1 MTISTAA
8 STSTLPTPRAAE
20 SSRRA
25 LRADARRRDEGQSLL
40 HYLAVS
46 VSASILVL
54 LLGVAVAVVGLPVVV
69 GGSAMT
75 VLTQSMEPGL
85 PPGTLV
91 VIRPTPVDEIRV
103 GDVITYQISSGEA
116 AVVSHRVVSKTYADG
131 ELTFVTKGDNNDT
144 ADPAPVRP
152 VQVRGTLWYSLPL
165 LGWVNS
171 LLNGANRT
179 IVLAVV
185 AGGLFLY
192 AAVSVGGAVRDRR
205 KKTDAAAAAAE
216 HAEARGESRRGS
228 R

>member
-1 MTISTAA
+1 MTLSTPV
-8 STSTLPTPRAAE
+8 STTTLPTLGAAE
-20 SSRRA
+20 PSSRRTR
-25 LRADARRRDEGQSLL
+25 RADARRGDEGQSLL

-54 LLGVAVAVVGLPVVV
+54 LLGVAVAVVGLPAVI

-131 ELTFVTKGDNNDT
+131 ELTFITKGDNNDT
-144 ADPAPVRP
+144 LDPAPVNP
-152 VQVRGTLWYSLPL
+152 VQIRGTLWYSLPL
-165 LGWVNS
+165 LGWVNNV
-171 LLNGANRT
+171 LNGSNRA

-185 AGGLFLY
+185 AGSLFLY

-205 KKTDAAAAAAE
+205 KKTDAATRRS
-216 HAEARGESRRGS
+216 AEASSRRAH

>member
-1 MTISTAA
+1 MTISTSA
-8 STSTLPTPRAAE
+8 TSTLPTLRAAE

-91 VIRPTPVDEIRV
+91 VIRPTPVDEIRI

-144 ADPAPVRP
+144 VDPAPVRP
-152 VQVRGTLWYSLPL
+152 VQIRGTLWYSLPL
-165 LGWVNS
+165 LGWVNTWV
-171 LLNGANRT
+171 NGENRSW
-179 IVLAVV
+179 IAPV
-185 AGGLFLY
+185 AAGVLFLY
-192 AAVSVGGAVRDRR
+192 AGWMFVGAFRERSRDQSASPDRR
-205 KKTDAAAAAAE
+205 
-216 HAEARGESRRGS
+216 
-228 R
+228 

>member
-1 MTISTAA
+1 MTLT
-8 STSTLPTPRAAE
+8 TPVPTTTLPTPGAAE
-20 SSRRA
+20 PSSRRTR
-25 LRADARRRDEGQSLL
+25 RADARRRDEGQSLL

-46 VSASILVL
+46 LSASILVL
-54 LLGVAVAVVGLPVVV
+54 LLAVAVAVVGLPAVI

-103 GDVITYQISSGEA
+103 GDVVTYQISSGES

-131 ELTFVTKGDNNDT
+131 ELTFVTKGDNND
-144 ADPAPVRP
+144 AVDPAPVKP
-152 VQVRGTLWYSLPL
+152 VQIRGTLWYSLPL
-165 LGWVNS
+165 LGWVNNV
-171 LLNGANRT
+171 LNGSNRA

-185 AGGLFLY
+185 AGSLFLY

-205 KKTDAAAAAAE
+205 KKMDAAT
-216 HAEARGESRRGS
+216 HRSAEASTRRA
-228 R
+228 RR

>member
-1 MTISTAA
+1 MRDAVTLSTP
-8 STSTLPTPRAAE
+8 LPTTALTTIE
-20 SSRRA
+20 SSSRKS
-25 LRADARRRDEGQSLL
+25 LRVDARRRDEQSLL

-54 LLGVAVAVVGLPVVV
+54 LLGVAVAVVGLPAVT

-91 VIRPTPVDEIRV
+91 VIRPTPADEIRV

-116 AVVSHRVVSKTYADG
+116 AVVSHRVVSKTYADD
-131 ELTFVTKGDNNDT
+131 EPTFITKGDNNDS
-144 ADPAPVRP
+144 ADPAPVKP
-152 VQVRGTLWYSLPL
+152 VQIRGTLWYSLPL
-165 LGWVNS
+165 LGWVNNV
-171 LLNGANRT
+171 LNGSNRA

-192 AAVSVGGAVRDRR
+192 AAVSVIGAVRDRGK
-205 KKTDAAAAAAE
+205 KKTDAAAADD
-216 HAEARGESRRGS
+216 RRTQVDQPV
-228 R
+228 

>member
-1 MTISTAA
+1 MSISTPVPTA
-8 STSTLPTPRAAE
+8 TLPTRVAE
-20 SSRRA
+20 SSSRRTR
-25 LRADARRRDEGQSLL
+25 RADARRRDEGRSLL
-40 HYLAVS
+40 HYLAVA

-54 LLGVAVAVVGLPVVV
+54 LLGVAVAVVGLPVAV

-116 AVVSHRVVSKTYADG
+116 AVVSHRVVSKTYAAG

-144 ADPAPVRP
+144 VDPAPVRP
-152 VQVRGTLWYSLPL
+152 VQIRGTLWYSLPL
-165 LGWVNS
+165 LGWVNTV
-171 LLNGANRT
+171 LNGSNRT
-179 IVLAVV
+179 LVLAVV

-192 AAVSVGGAVRDRR
+192 AAVSVAGAVRDRR
-205 KKTDAAAAAAE
+205 RKTDAAPAVVRR
-216 HAEARGESRRGS
+216 ARLTRS
-228 R
+228 